1 MHHRGVNNDYCSLYL
16 VIGENSRS
24 QITSLHYSF
33 HFWLLL
39 FVVKIFLLWFFE
51 VKPVLEQFFMAQQPL
66 FFFFLYDW
74 LQVYLRNDYNK
85 ADRIFTSCSNSCA
98 NAVSREGHS
107 NKAGKHH
114 SSLNKFQALGW
125 WLTTWM
131 GTLEF

>member
-1 MHHRGVNNDYCSLYL
+1 MHHRGVNNDYCFLYF

-24 QITSLHYSF
+24 QTISLYTPFTSGCCS
-33 HFWLLL
+33 L
-39 FVVKIFLLWFFE
+39 FVVKIFFSN
-51 VKPVLEQFFMAQQPL
+51 
-66 FFFFLYDW
+66 FFLSQTCVRAIFHASTALIFFLCDW

-85 ADRIFTSCSNSCA
+85 ADRIFTSRSNSCA
-98 NAVSREGHS
+98 NAVSREGQN
-107 NKAGKHH
+107 NKASKHH